1 MSGHSKWH
9 NIQNTKGKADAARSK
24 IFTKISREIAVAV
37 KLGGSNP
44 ASNAKLASL
53 ITKAKQNNI
62 PNDNI
67 DRTIKKASGE
77 LGSVNYESCTYEG
90 YGVGGSAVIVECLT
104 DNKNRTAGDVRH
116 AFDKFGGSLGATGCV
131 SYLFQRKGIIVI
143 PRVEGLDSDM
153 LMLDALDAGAV
164 DVQEYDDE
172 VEVITTPNDVQ
183 TVNEKLEKAGYKSF
197 SAEVCLVPD
206 NYVDLDETKMATFMR
221 MLDMLNDLD
230 DVQEVYHNVN
240 LPENDDEE
248 E

>member
-44 ASNAKLASL
+44 SSNAKLASL

-67 DRTIKKASGE
+67 ERTIKKASGE
-77 LGSVNYESCTYEG
+77 LGSVNYEACTYEG

-131 SYLFQRKGIIVI
+131 SYLFQRKGIIII
-143 PRVEGLDSDM
+143 PREEGLDSDE
-153 LMLDALDAGAV
+153 LMMSALEAGAI
-164 DVQEYDDE
+164 DVVEYDDE
-172 VEVITTPNDVQ
+172 IEVITETNDVQ
-183 TVNEKLEKAGYKSF
+183 TVNENLEKAGYKSV
-197 SAEVCLVPD
+197 SAEACLVPD
-206 NYVDLDETKMATFMR
+206 NYVDLDEVKQSTFIKMLT
-221 MLDMLNDLD
+221 MLEDLD

-240 LPENDDEE
+240 LPESEE

>member
-44 ASNAKLASL
+44 SSNAKLASL

-67 DRTIKKASGE
+67 ERTIKKASGE
-77 LGSVNYESCTYEG
+77 LGSVNYEACTYEG

-131 SYLFQRKGIIVI
+131 SYLFQRKGIIII
-143 PRVEGLDSDM
+143 PREEGLDSDE
-153 LMLDALDAGAV
+153 LMMSALEAGAI
-164 DVQEYDDE
+164 DVVEYDDE
-172 VEVITTPNDVQ
+172 IEVITETNDVQ
-183 TVNEKLEKAGYKSF
+183 TVNENLEKAGYKSV
-197 SAEVCLVPD
+197 SAEACLVPD
-206 NYVDLDETKMATFMR
+206 NYVDLDDVKQSTFIKMLT
-221 MLDMLNDLD
+221 MLEDLD

-240 LPENDDEE
+240 LPESEE